1 MSNSNKKR
9 VKKQQNKAADTS
21 KQNQNTQQ
29 NARPRITGKTFL
41 AEIAAYFVIA
51 VFATCVQALGG
62 IVLHLTSNYVQ
73 IVLWVAAAALGMYLW
88 DKFKVNL
95 SIFKQDPIEKTK
107 KKK

>member
-9 VKKQQNKAADTS
+9 VKKQQNKAASSAKT
-21 KQNQNTQQ
+21 NQNTQQ
-29 NARPRITGKTFL
+29 TTRPRITGKTFL

-51 VFATCVQALGG
+51 VFATGVQALGG
-62 IVLHLTSNYVQ
+62 TLLHLTSNYVQ

-95 SIFKQDPIEKTK
+95 SIFKQDPIETPK